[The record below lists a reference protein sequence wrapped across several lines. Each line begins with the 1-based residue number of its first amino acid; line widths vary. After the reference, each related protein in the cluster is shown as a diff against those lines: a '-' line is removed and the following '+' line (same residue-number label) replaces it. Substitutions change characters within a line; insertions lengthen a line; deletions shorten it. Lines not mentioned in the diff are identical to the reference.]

1 MRSGIFDFYLMHAQ
15 NKNTFR
21 HFKEC
26 HAYETAFAL
35 KAEGKV
41 RHVGISFHD
50 TAEFLEQ
57 ILTEYPQIE
66 VVQLQFNYL
75 DYDDPTVQSR
85 KCYEVCQKHGK
96 PVFIMEPVKG
106 GNLVKLPEAAKA
118 VLDDLHGGS
127 PASYAIRFASSF
139 PSVAMVLSG
148 MSNMQQMRENT
159 SFMQSFTPLNE
170 TELAAIE
177 QVKTIFRGM
186 NLIPCMGCRYCVAGC
201 PTHIAIPDLFALM
214 NAKQLHHDWNADYY
228 YKQVHTAPGRQASDC
243 VKCGRCEDA
252 CLQHLPIRQLLMDVA
267 EKFEM
272 PQDAK

>member
-1 MRSGIFDFYLMHAQ
+1 MHAQ

-57 ILTEYPQIE
+57 ILTEYPQSE

-85 KCYEVCQKHGK
+85 KCYEVCRKYGK

-127 PASYAIRFASSF
+127 PASYAIRFAASF
-139 PSVAMVLSG
+139 PGVAMVLSG
-148 MSNMQQMRENT
+148 MSDMQQMLDNT
-159 SFMQSFTPLNE
+159 SYMQDFKPLDDE
-170 TELAAIE
+170 ERAIIKSA
-177 QVKTIFRGM
+177 VDIINGTITV
-186 NLIPCMGCRYCVAGC
+186 PCTGCSYCTDGC
-201 PTHIAIPDLFALM
+201 PQHIAIPDIFAAR
-214 NAKQLHHDWNADYY
+214 NAKEIHRDWNADYY
-228 YKQVHTAPGRQASDC
+228 YSEVCTAPGRRASDC
-243 VKCGRCEDA
+243 LQCGKCEKVCP
-252 CLQHLPIRQLLMDVA
+252 QHLPIRELLQEVA
-267 EKFEM
+267 GVFEK
-272 PQDAK
+272 PQA